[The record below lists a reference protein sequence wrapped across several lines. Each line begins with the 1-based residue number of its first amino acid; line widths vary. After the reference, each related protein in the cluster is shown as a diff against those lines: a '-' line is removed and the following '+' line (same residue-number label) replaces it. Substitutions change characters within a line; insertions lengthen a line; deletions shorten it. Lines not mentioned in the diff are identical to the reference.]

1 MKLFLILI
9 LLVFNVSISLG
20 QNPEQVA
27 VDFYAQKFSKENKE
41 KRIRFDGK
49 IKSYGEK
56 QAGIII
62 STFHYCKIGKHNQNN
77 DSIKIDFS
85 DIDKLNV
92 QLKKIEIGFKKN
104 YPEKLKIPDNFKY
117 RKKLKYKKLR
127 GGFMNFY
134 ADKIWHSVFPHKFN
148 FAVEPSVKFNG
159 FYFVRLAIDKND
171 SEYGSNVIIKLNKN
185 LKVVDWC
192 KESWIQ

>member
-9 LLVFNVSISLG
+9 FLIFNASICLG

-27 VDFYAQKFSKENKE
+27 VDFYAQKFSKENKG

-62 STFHYCKIGKHNQNN
+62 RTFHYCKIGKHNQNN

-85 DIDKLNV
+85 DIDKIND
-92 QLKKIEIGFKKN
+92 QLKK
-104 YPEKLKIPDNFKY
+104 
-117 RKKLKYKKLR
+117 
-127 GGFMNFY
+127 
-134 ADKIWHSVFPHKFN
+134 
-148 FAVEPSVKFNG
+148 
-159 FYFVRLAIDKND
+159 
-171 SEYGSNVIIKLNKN
+171 
-185 LKVVDWC
+185 
-192 KESWIQ
+192 